1 MTMKIEV
8 EPRPTLTKQRLAR
21 EVGRRTRL
29 SNKAADIALEAVIA
43 IISEQLSAG
52 GRVEIANFLTLTVKA
67 HKRIASES
75 DFCHNSISNES
86 THFVL
91 HCKPGKRLHAQLR
104 ALTATQSPGSGE

>member
-1 MTMKIEV
+1 MTIKTEV
-8 EPRPTLTKQRLAR
+8 EARPALTKQRLAR

-29 SNKAADIALEAVIA
+29 SNKAADSALEAVIA
-43 IISEQLSAG
+43 IISEQLAAG

-67 HKRIASES
+67 HKRIAIERN
-75 DFCHNSISNES
+75 FCNNSISNENIY
-86 THFVL
+86 FVL

>member
-1 MTMKIEV
+1 MNANV

-29 SNKAADIALEAVIA
+29 SNKVTDAALEAVIA

-52 GRVEIANFLTLTVKA
+52 GRVEIANFLTLAVKV
-67 HKRIASES
+67 HKRIAAES
-75 DFCHNSISNES
+75 VFCNSSAIDE
-86 THFVL
+86 TLYFVL

-104 ALTATQSPGSGE
+104 TLTATKSPRSGE